1 MARRAAETLTLF
13 AATRAERHWL
23 CAAAQ
28 GDMVALPASASLRSS
43 AKLLLIPDA
52 NPCFI
57 RVRGIERVAG
67 KAGRIMT
74 RKAPDIIEVTE
85 QQFEELLERAASNTL
100 SDDDM
105 ELMRNIFASYRGF
118 FEMVGNKN
126 TTIARLRKMMFG
138 ATSEKST
145 NVLGDAEEVPNGA
158 AGDASDDAAT
168 DTQSHQAED
177 SAEPPRGHGRLGA
190 DDYPGAE
197 QIDIRHPELSAGDAC
212 PDCVQG
218 TLYEKSPGV
227 LVRFTGQAPLHAT
240 VYRMQKLRCH
250 LCGKLFT
257 APSPAGVGDDKFDH
271 TVASMIGLLKY
282 GHGLPFNRLGRL
294 QESCEI
300 PLAASTQWDIVQ
312 AAALLIAPVYDE
324 LIRQAAQG
332 EVLYNDD
339 TTVRI
344 LELMGRRAR
353 QKPPPEDDRV
363 PGRTGLFT
371 SGVVATR
378 AGVRIALFFSGH
390 RHAGENLST
399 VLQHRAA
406 QLEAPVQMCDG
417 LARNLP
423 KELATILANC
433 LTHGRRNFVDLYDRF
448 PEECR
453 HVIEAFQVIYHNDKV
468 ARDAG
473 MSAAARLALHQT
485 QSQPTM
491 DDLHVWLQRQ
501 LDEKLVEANSALG
514 GAITYLLK
522 RWQPLT
528 LFLRKAGAPLDNNLC
543 ERALKKAIL
552 HRKNSMF
559 YKTRNGARVGDMYMS
574 LIYTCELS
582 GANAFDYL
590 NQLQLNT
597 ADVTKSPDCWMPWN
611 YLDNVE
617 SVSDA
622 ESPTASKSARHQTA
636 DR

>member
-1 MARRAAETLTLF
+1 
-13 AATRAERHWL
+13 
-23 CAAAQ
+23 
-28 GDMVALPASASLRSS
+28 
-43 AKLLLIPDA
+43 
-52 NPCFI
+52 
-57 RVRGIERVAG
+57 
-67 KAGRIMT
+67 MT

-85 QQFEELLERAASNTL
+85 QRFEELLERAASNTL

-118 FEMVGNKN
+118 FEIVGNKN

-145 NVLGDAEEVPNGA
+145 NVLGDPEEVPNGP

-168 DTQSHQAED
+168 DSQSNPADD
-177 SAEPPRGHGRLGA
+177 SSDRPRGHGRLGA
-190 DDYPGAE
+190 DAYPGAE
-197 QIDIRHPELSAGDAC
+197 QIEVRHPELSAGDAC

-257 APSPAGVGDDKFDH
+257 APIPADVGDDKFDH
-271 TVASMIGLLKY
+271 TVGSMIGLLKY
-282 GHGLPFNRLGRL
+282 GSGLPFNRLQRL
-294 QESCEI
+294 QGSCEI
-300 PLAASTQWDIVQ
+300 PLAASTQWDIV
-312 AAALLIAPVYDE
+312 AAAASLMAPAYVE

-332 EVLYNDD
+332 EVVYNDD

-344 LELMGRRAR
+344 LELMGERAR
-353 QKPPPEDDRV
+353 KAPPPDDDRD

-371 SGVVATR
+371 SGVVATNS
-378 AGVRIALFFSGH
+378 GVRIALFFSGH
-390 RHAGENLST
+390 RHAGENLSK

-406 QLEAPVQMCDG
+406 QLDAPVQMCDG
-417 LARNLP
+417 LSRNLP
-423 KELATILANC
+423 KELDTILANC
-433 LTHGRRNFVDLYDRF
+433 LAHGRRNFVDLHDRF

-453 HVIEAFQVIYHNDKV
+453 HVIEAFKVIYHNDKL
-468 ARDAG
+468 AREEN
-473 MSAAARLALHQT
+473 MSAEARLAWHQA
-485 QSQPTM
+485 QSKATM
-491 DDLHVWLQRQ
+491 DDLQTWLQRQ
-501 LDEKLVEANSALG
+501 FDDKLVEPNSALG
-514 GAITYLLK
+514 EAINYLLK
-522 RWQPLT
+522 RWQPMT
-528 LFLRKAGAPLDNNLC
+528 LFLRKAGAPLDNNVC

-597 ADVTKSPDCWMPWN
+597 ADVTKSADRWMPWN
-611 YLDNVE
+611 YQENFKPVF
-617 SVSDA
+617 DA
-622 ESPTASKSARHQTA
+622 A
-636 DR
+636 